1 MTRFTTNLFEKTPD
15 IVPLVGVNLLHN
27 WGLQTK
33 SSQVNFIS
41 DTYDIRIYLHKKI
54 QFLTTE
60 INRNKSNCNSS
71 NQKQA
76 KVFSNV
82 RG

>member
-33 SSQVNFIS
+33 SSQVKS
-41 DTYDIRIYLHKKI
+41 TL
-54 QFLTTE
+54 FLTHMT
-60 INRNKSNCNSS
+60 
-71 NQKQA
+71 
-76 KVFSNV
+76 
-82 RG
+82 